1 MRVRVPLVGFQEAV
15 MRPPAS
21 SAIERRSSEGRYPDE
36 MTTEAELMVR

>member
-1 MRVRVPLVGFQEAV
+1 MPLVGFQEGV

-21 SAIERRSSEGRYPDE
+21 SPRERRSSEERYPEE